1 MQTALKMSESPESA
15 AVPQIARYARAINAS
30 KRVRWDSDVDV
41 TTSTQPARAYKSKS
55 SMSLFAPELGMYLV
69 YRVRWPVQDVVEG
82 PPGATY

>member
-1 MQTALKMSESPESA
+1 M
-15 AVPQIARYARAINAS
+15 NAS

-41 TTSTQPARAYKSKS
+41 TTSTQPARIQIQS